1 MQQRIIGKFLETC
14 FCFPKYL
21 LDSEGM
27 RLNQEDIFVIKVI
40 DIRVRIVI
48 EYRVTGTTANSKLA
62 FSNLPGALFGGTLT
76 ARLQSDGRST
86 AFCNAVLVELY
97 PPKSTPV
104 TSISHR
110 TAETHIATSK
120 NERPATAQGLQ
131 PAEKTSFV
139 STNAISERWVW
150 ETGMGGGSVE
160 QS

>member
-14 FCFPKYL
+14 FRFPKYL

-40 DIRVRIVI
+40 DISVCIVI
-48 EYRVTGTTANSKLA
+48 EYRVTGTTVNSKLA

-76 ARLQSDGRST
+76 ARLQSDGR
-86 AFCNAVLVELY
+86 
-97 PPKSTPV
+97 STPV

-139 STNAISERWVW
+139 STNAISERWEW
-150 ETGMGGGSVE
+150 ETGMGGGA
-160 QS
+160 

>member
-62 FSNLPGALFGGTLT
+62 FSNFPGALFGGTLT
-76 ARLQSDGRST
+76 SRLQSDGR
-86 AFCNAVLVELY
+86 
-97 PPKSTPV
+97 STPV